1 MESMPSEPAEEL
13 EAQGG
18 SARAQEEGTA
28 RRRLSLRCLE
38 QWLHL
43 GEQELA
49 PTRQHLACFPPPAPP
64 RRICCSLHLNNDSSW
79 SLALTPD

>member
-1 MESMPSEPAEEL
+1 MESMPSEPVEEL

-38 QWLHL
+38 QRLHL

-49 PTRQHLACFPPPAPP
+49 PTRQHLACF
-64 RRICCSLHLNNDSSW
+64 SS
-79 SLALTPD
+79 SCPSQKDLLQPSPQQ